1 MCSQYASVFSIHK
14 CVLSMQVLYL
24 PGCKID
30 FSRVEILLG
39 SVCKV
44 NNVNIDVII
53 CSQTW
58 IHSFFFPLF
67 DAEKAMSYSFAYD

>member
-1 MCSQYASVFSIHK
+1 MFSVRK
-14 CVLSMQVLYL
+14 CVLSIKVLYL

-39 SVCKV
+39 SACKV
-44 NNVNIDVII
+44 NNVNINVII

-58 IHSFFFPLF
+58 IHSFFFPLTDTF
-67 DAEKAMSYSFAYD
+67 